1 MTRFAPSKHFVYM
14 GIVAVVLGLMSG
26 WVAWQWTPA
35 IVPAALFFASALFLV
50 WLSLNPAIEVTD
62 RELKI
67 GSRWISWS
75 SITRIETT
83 GWLTPLVMKLTTDK
97 GKRVMMVFAG
107 DLETS
112 GRLKEMICNC
122 APHALLDGAPQRQ
135 RQAIIAVRNGKTAE
149 MERHPILTLEDEA
162 EVERM
167 FQRLRE
173 VGHLDQGGGDPMR
186 SPKDQ

>member
-26 WVAWQWTPA
+26 WVAWQWSPA
-35 IVPAALFFASALFLV
+35 VVPAALFFGSALFLF
-50 WLSLNPAIEVTD
+50 WLSLNPVIEVTD
-62 RELKI
+62 RELAI
-67 GSRWISWS
+67 GTKVIPWS
-75 SITRIETT
+75 SITKIETT
-83 GWLTPLVMKLTTDK
+83 GWLTPLVIKLTTDAGRK
-97 GKRVMMVFAG
+97 VVIVFAG
-107 DLETS
+107 DLESS

-122 APHALLDGAPQRQ
+122 APHAMLDGAPQRQ

-173 VGHLDQGGGDPMR
+173 VGNLDQGGGDSVR
-186 SPKDQ
+186 SPEDR

>member
-26 WVAWQWTPA
+26 WVAWQWSPA
-35 IVPAALFFASALFLV
+35 VVPAALFFGSALFLF
-50 WLSLNPAIEVTD
+50 WLSLNPVIEVTD
-62 RELKI
+62 RELAI
-67 GSRWISWS
+67 GTKVIPWS
-75 SITRIETT
+75 SITKIETT
-83 GWLTPLVMKLTTDK
+83 GWLTPLVIKLKTDTGRK
-97 GKRVMMVFAG
+97 VVIVFAG
-107 DLETS
+107 DLESS

-122 APHALLDGAPQRQ
+122 APHAMLDGAPQRQ

-149 MERHPILTLEDEA
+149 MERHPILTMEDEA

-173 VGHLDQGGGDPMR
+173 VGNLDQGGGDSVR
-186 SPKDQ
+186 SPEDR